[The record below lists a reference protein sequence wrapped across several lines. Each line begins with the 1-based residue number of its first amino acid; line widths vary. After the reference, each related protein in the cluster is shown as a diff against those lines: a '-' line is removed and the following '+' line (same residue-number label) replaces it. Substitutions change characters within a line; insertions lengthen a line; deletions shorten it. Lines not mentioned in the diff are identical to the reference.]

1 MESIDTSGKALVEH
15 WKWAADKGLMNPN
28 TANGLRAACSQVL
41 SVADGWETLD
51 MRTVDVDDL
60 CRRFQIKRNKDFKP
74 PSLEAY
80 KRRFAQ
86 AVQLFLE
93 YAKDPSAW
101 KAPSQDRSARKEKKL
116 SSSANGETPS
126 PAGERLVPSAVMSG
140 LVDYPFPLREGRLA
154 YLRLPSDLKM
164 AEVKRLVAYLN
175 TLAVDAESV

>member
-15 WKWAADKGLMNPN
+15 WKWAAEKGLMNAN

-51 MRTVDVDDL
+51 VRAIDVDDL
-60 CRRFQIKRNKDFKP
+60 CRRFQIKRVKDFKP

-86 AVQLFLE
+86 AVQLFLD
-93 YAKDPSAW
+93 YAKDPSSW
-101 KAPSQDRSARKEKKL
+101 RAPSQERSSRKEKKPV
-116 SSSANGETPS
+116 SGINGEALQAP
-126 PAGERLVPSAVMSG
+126 GERLPPSTVVSG

-154 YLRLPSDLKM
+154 YLRLPTDLKM
-164 AEVKRLVAYLN
+164 AEVKRLTAYLS
-175 TLAVDAESV
+175 TLAVDAVSD